1 VPRNTFAAALRYSQF
16 ILLLLIVT
24 FLMSTSANFRTW
36 DNISNVL
43 MQQSPFLL
51 IISMG
56 MTMAIIT
63 KGLDLSM
70 GSNLA
75 LSSCVA
81 AFFIKDGQTGLGVAA
96 ALIVG
101 AGVGLLNGVLITRLR
116 LVPFIATYTM
126 DMVLRG
132 LAYLFMGGTLFYGF
146 SESFRTIGTGG
157 LGPFSNLLL
166 ISLAFFGALFYL
178 LGYTTFGRSVYTI
191 GFNVEAARLSGIN
204 TARVLC
210 TIYAINGLLAA
221 SAGLL
226 YIARLNAAEATIGM
240 DFTIKMFAATLIG
253 GTPFTGGRGGV
264 GNTLIGVLIMMFLAN
279 GMNLGGLSSFLQ
291 DAVFGAVIIISLFGE
306 YIGARLE
313 ARA

>member
-1 VPRNTFAAALRYSQF
+1 MKRNTFAAAFRYSQV
-16 ILLLLIVT
+16 ILLVMIVV
-24 FLMSTSANFRTW
+24 FLAMTNANFRTW
-36 DNISNVL
+36 DNIGNVV
-43 MQQSPFLL
+43 MQQMPFLL

-75 LSSCVA
+75 LSSCLA
-81 AFFIKDGQTGLGVAA
+81 AYFIKDGQIGIGIAVALMVGV
-96 ALIVG
+96 
-101 AGVGLLNGVLITRLR
+101 GVGLLNGLLITRLR

-132 LAYLFMGGTLFYGF
+132 LTYLFMGGTLFYGF
-146 SESFRTIGTGG
+146 AESFRAIGSGNI
-157 LGPFSNLLL
+157 GPFSSLLVIAL
-166 ISLAFFGALFYL
+166 IFFGVLFYL
-178 LGYTTFGRSVYTI
+178 LRFTTFGRSVYTI
-191 GFNVEAARLSGIN
+191 GCNIEAARLAGIN
-204 TARVLC
+204 ASRVLC
-210 TIYAINGLLAA
+210 VIYMINGVLAA

-253 GTPFTGGRGGV
+253 GTPFSGGRGGV

-279 GMNLGGLSSFLQ
+279 GMNLVGLSSFLQ
-291 DAVFGAVIIISLFGE
+291 DAVFGAVIIISLLGE
-306 YIGARLE
+306 YVGSKLE
-313 ARA
+313 AHA